1 MSVLAET
8 PIRQCFAV
16 TGSVDQLGRI
26 QAIGGVNEKIEGY
39 FDVCQARGL
48 TGHQGVIIPA
58 ANVRHLMLRSD
69 IVAAAKAG
77 QFQVIPIDT
86 VDQGLE
92 LLIGLP
98 AGSVEITGNYPEG
111 TVNRRVAAR
120 LAALTRQSRPSES
133 RWRGPRRRREDERDE
148 V

>member
-1 MSVLAET
+1 
-8 PIRQCFAV
+8 
-16 TGSVDQLGRI
+16 
-26 QAIGGVNEKIEGY
+26 
-39 FDVCQARGL
+39 
-48 TGHQGVIIPA
+48 VIIPA
-58 ANVRHLMLRSD
+58 MLRSD

-77 QFQVIPIDT
+77 QFRVIPIDT

-98 AGSVEITGNYPEG
+98 AGSVDITGNYPEG

-120 LAALTRQSRPSES
+120 LAALARQSRPSEP
-133 RWRGPRRRREDERDE
+133 RPRGPRGRREEERDR